1 MSAKPRLSMAS
12 VYCTGTYG
20 SKYSAVRELVHDVL
34 HWNLIKTD
42 FPPPRMEDDPMIPV
56 EFLMLI
62 AGTVLAAG
70 ISIEFLRPLRQ
81 TNPF

>member
-1 MSAKPRLSMAS
+1 
-12 VYCTGTYG
+12 
-20 SKYSAVRELVHDVL
+20 
-34 HWNLIKTD
+34 
-42 FPPPRMEDDPMIPV
+42 MIPV